1 MRQRLV
7 STVAFLA
14 LGVVL
19 VSARPARA
27 AASCPIEL
35 GAIEDA
41 KPNKL
46 YLYFPA
52 AADATYPEFGGAVDP
67 TSPATAFNV
76 ADLAS
81 YTGTAADL
89 QNAIRDVVIDDYCE
103 FNVKILTTTTT
114 PPTTFARRSTVA
126 IGTDSIFFG
135 TAGPNCGAG
144 PAVPPCLA
152 GTPPCYLF
160 GTTQAFANPGFARV
174 WAGTYQTMLGGAGGQ
189 LNGANSTLERWAF
202 AIGGTAAHEGGHT
215 YGLTHANGE
224 TVKPGEDPIG
234 THIMPR
240 GCALTDDQRAS
251 ARRHFDDTSFSILA
265 SNVGLSVQT
274 IHNWDFINPN
284 STAASKLQITIL
296 STQATLTP
304 SWTYLGNL
312 SPWDVPT
319 VTPAGTASF
328 QGTSFNKF
336 LVTWSTAKAWANGT
350 PGNVGPGVTFHVGT
364 TFSGVDL
371 SLPNPIILT
380 QIALQDGT
388 GTALELQPRM
398 IGYDAGLLDGSDGNF
413 NFRFFNPDPARPLIL
428 ANLAV
433 QELPRVASI
442 DSMVPGAALKS
453 WQGLPI
459 VPWQSAREVLPGNA
473 AGAAGDRRGQVTIRD
488 VFQVALA
495 KLSQARHIFID
506 VKPEDCKQQ
515 AGKKDG
521 NIDDTLCT
529 PGITVDLFPATTM
542 YVTATVIDPAAK
554 HWDPV
559 QGKFIVGPIESRLF
573 YQVAGRHPDLNKN
586 GIDDAID
593 IYRGTSKDLNHD
605 GVPDEVQGGGT
616 NPPGGGAGHH
626 LWWLWLLLLLL
637 IVIVLFLW
645 LRR

>member
-1 MRQRLV
+1 MGERCHSSGGPAAAGAEKRPAGRRRSQRPFSSACGEAGRNARNVTPPAAPDPSRWPTPEHLSIRRFPMRQRLV

-81 YTGTAADL
+81 HTGTAADL

-215 YGLTHANGE
+215 YGLIHA
-224 TVKPGEDPIG
+224 
-234 THIMPR
+234 
-240 GCALTDDQRAS
+240 
-251 ARRHFDDTSFSILA
+251 
-265 SNVGLSVQT
+265 
-274 IHNWDFINPN
+274 
-284 STAASKLQITIL
+284 
-296 STQATLTP
+296 
-304 SWTYLGNL
+304 
-312 SPWDVPT
+312 
-319 VTPAGTASF
+319 
-328 QGTSFNKF
+328 
-336 LVTWSTAKAWANGT
+336 
-350 PGNVGPGVTFHVGT
+350 
-364 TFSGVDL
+364 
-371 SLPNPIILT
+371 
-380 QIALQDGT
+380 
-388 GTALELQPRM
+388 
-398 IGYDAGLLDGSDGNF
+398 
-413 NFRFFNPDPARPLIL
+413 
-428 ANLAV
+428 
-433 QELPRVASI
+433 
-442 DSMVPGAALKS
+442 
-453 WQGLPI
+453 
-459 VPWQSAREVLPGNA
+459 
-473 AGAAGDRRGQVTIRD
+473 
-488 VFQVALA
+488 
-495 KLSQARHIFID
+495 
-506 VKPEDCKQQ
+506 
-515 AGKKDG
+515 
-521 NIDDTLCT
+521 
-529 PGITVDLFPATTM
+529 
-542 YVTATVIDPAAK
+542 
-554 HWDPV
+554 
-559 QGKFIVGPIESRLF
+559 
-573 YQVAGRHPDLNKN
+573 
-586 GIDDAID
+586 
-593 IYRGTSKDLNHD
+593 
-605 GVPDEVQGGGT
+605 
-616 NPPGGGAGHH
+616 
-626 LWWLWLLLLLL
+626 
-637 IVIVLFLW
+637 
-645 LRR
+645 